1 MTNETVKTETLGDE
15 QGQTLLGHP
24 RGLFILFFT
33 EMWERFSY
41 YGMRGLLI
49 IYLTQHFLFSD
60 EKSTIL
66 YGAYTALVYVMTII
80 GGSLADRY
88 LGTRKAVTFGAILLV
103 LGHIG
108 MAFEGSGSRE
118 LMTYS
123 GKEYQITLDGRGGDA
138 RQIIKTESGQSY
150 INFGNQTLNVNNAPA
165 LGLPNKLGGFDY
177 VINQAAEELQGENKS
192 VKILTYNGTE
202 YQLVEEGIG
211 EERVIT
217 LEKNGQKGTV
227 IVSDHRS
234 MTFGTNPT
242 LYINS
247 SFKLGPSF
255 PNKIDGF
262 DYDLVKTQVNGD
274 VESRTIHY
282 DNQEYTVTKTGDG
295 ENAEYLII
303 GTNGESEVQ
312 LKAPHDLEISAAESL
327 GLPSIIEGDTYQN
340 RIVREDLYVNILYL
354 SLALIIAGVGFLKAN
369 ISTIVGSLYGFG
381 DTRRDSGF
389 TLFYMGINLG
399 SLLSSLTCGV
409 IGIVWGWAYGFGL
422 AGIGMILG
430 LITFIWKSDWLEGK
444 AEPPNP
450 AKLKEKAFAFVNY
463 EWMCYLIGV
472 GIIAISMFFV
482 MNAEIM
488 GDIFGILGIV
498 MFAILVSYAI
508 MKLEGDERKRMFA
521 AIYFILAQIPFWALF
536 EQAGSSLNLFT
547 DRLVDRSMG
556 GWVVPAPVFQSLNA
570 GYIIIFAPILAWFWG
585 FLAKRNLNPS
595 TPVKFAMGVFLCGF
609 GFLALV
615 GGIEAS
621 SEVGLTAVYFI
632 FLIYLLHTLGE
643 LMVSPVGLS
652 AVTKLAP
659 VQAVGMT
666 MGAWFLYSG
675 LSNFLAGVIAK
686 TTGAETIG
694 GQLTDVAAAKAT
706 YADVY
711 TNVSYVAM
719 IIALFMLLISPLIKK
734 LMKGAD

>member
-1 MTNETVKTETLGDE
+1 MTAQSNTTNSGNEKTF
-15 QGQTLLGHP
+15 LGHP
-24 RGLFILFFT
+24 RGLIILFFT

-103 LGHIG
+103 MGHIG
-108 MAFEGSGSRE
+108 MAFEGSGSKE

-123 GKEYQITLDGRGGDA
+123 DQEYQLTLDGRGGDA
-138 RQIIKTESGQSY
+138 RQIIKTEKGQSY
-150 INFGNQTLNVNNAPA
+150 VKFGNQTLEIGNAAA
-165 LGLPNKLGGFDY
+165 LGLPSKLGGFDY
-177 VINQAAEELQGENKS
+177 EIVNGDKELQSKNKT
-192 VKILTYNGTE
+192 VKTLTYNGEE
-202 YQLVEEGIG
+202 YQLVEQG
-211 EERVIT
+211 ESDKKT
-217 LEKNGQKGTV
+217 LTIEKDGVKGTV
-227 IVSDHRS
+227 VKSDNRA

-242 LYINS
+242 LYLS
-247 SFKLGPSF
+247 ASYQLGPQV
-255 PNKIDGF
+255 PTKINGF
-262 DYDLVKTQVNGD
+262 DYTLVDSETQGAT
-274 VESRTIHY
+274 EIRTIQY
-282 DNQEYTVTKTGDG
+282 AGNEYTLTKTGNGG
-295 ENAEYLII
+295 EATYLME
-303 GTNGESEVQ
+303 GDKGESEVQ
-312 LKAPHDLEISAAESL
+312 LKAPHDLKISSGEAL
-327 GLPSIIEGDTYQN
+327 GLPAVIEGDEYQN
-340 RIVREDLYVNILYL
+340 RIERQEMYVNILYL

-399 SLLSSLTCGV
+399 SLLSSLTCGI

-422 AGIGMILG
+422 AGIGMVLG
-430 LITFIWKSDWLEGK
+430 LVIFIWKSEWLEGK

-450 AKLKEKAFAFVNY
+450 AKLKEKVFAFLNY

-488 GDIFGILGIV
+488 GDIFGFLGIG
-498 MFAILVSYAI
+498 MFLILVAYAI
-508 MKLEGDERKRMFA
+508 IKLEGDERHRMFA

-547 DRLVDRSMG
+547 DRLVDRSMM
-556 GWVVPAPVFQSLNA
+556 GWIVPAPVFQSLNA
-570 GYIIIFAPILAWFWG
+570 GYIIIFAPILAWLWS
-585 FLAKRNLNPS
+585 FLAKRKLNPP
-595 TPVKFAMGVFLCGF
+595 TPVKFAFGVFLCGF

-621 SEVGLTAVYFI
+621 GEVGYTAVYFI

-659 VQAVGMT
+659 AQAVGMT

-719 IIALFMLLISPLIKK
+719 GIALFMLIISPLIKK
-734 LMKGAD
+734 LMEGAE